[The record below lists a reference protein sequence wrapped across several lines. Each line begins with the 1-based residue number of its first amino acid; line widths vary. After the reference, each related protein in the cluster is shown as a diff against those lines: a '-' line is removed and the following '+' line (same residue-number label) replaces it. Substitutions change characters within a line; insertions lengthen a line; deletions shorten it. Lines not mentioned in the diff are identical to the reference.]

1 MLPAG
6 VETKAPSPTNFLIN
20 SLCLDFKSTVSSS
33 NKLYSSNYV
42 NVIKLNKP
50 LMVKIDGINGKGVI
64 IKSDINID
72 SMDEN
77 ESTGI

>member
-1 MLPAG
+1 MLNG
-6 VETKAPSPTNFLIN
+6 NIIEI
-20 SLCLDFKSTVSSS
+20 DFCFKIKLQ
-33 NKLYSSNYV
+33 NKNIDWKWLENQNQLYSSNYV